1 MTQTPKPTVS
11 EVEAAIAGTG
21 NGGGTTYPPV
31 KMDARKRHLIQGYI
45 DMGLSAQEIADAI
58 LKVQK
63 AWWQHIGFKMWKRNA
78 K

>member
-1 MTQTPKPTVS
+1 MKPTV
-11 EVEAAIAGTG
+11 EQIAAALRAA
-21 NGGGTTYPPV
+21 GGGTTYPPV